1 MYTVRLG
8 EIRFQIRGSAAK
20 SFNFF
25 FFGLKMILIDA
36 GQSTSGSA
44 RPDSRSSIIIELVFG
59 GILKLQPR
67 GDSNIFRL
75 EFVLDDEYENFLYYM
90 LRPSTHILI
99 VAQNLVK
106 LFSDALT
113 ESRGKVKEL
122 ELSLSE
128 KAESELIAKAQAL
141 AELQVLY
148 SAEIESGFE
157 LLSAL
162 EERVLDLNSKEADV
176 KEQLHLVAQERKS
189 FARQKAAKISSAST
203 LSSEGGWPKRGPFN
217 FCTKKYDAAIGEK
230 IALQKVWLFERF
242 LGLSAVSNIQLFS
255 LSKTTVSDMAAL
267 NQVVNEKILFAQ
279 PRRTRKLRSL
289 CVQKPQKSYN
299 VNGFIYSNGHRAK
312 VLMRLTFQKLQNVE
326 SVAATGKQGQCEG
339 CAGGCALPG
348 EPDAPGGGYCCCSG
362 MFGSVLISSLYQ
374 EISALAD
381 IRDADKAEILVLEDA
396 LKTRNVEFRGAPQQ
410 ERASKL
416 AAMDMVNTSSADK
429 AQMMALEDVGVES
442 EDVELVELREQIKS
456 NAMDLKTVGKPDT
469 NIRLLTFQQALK
481 ARDAKLTGLQNEERA
496 TQVHR
501 RQFGRKASLRRRI
514 AQSSNRKIEIYT
526 ESDGCGQDVELMDLQ
541 NKNEQIKST
550 AKSLQ
555 KKLLAAETSRHEQV
569 ESCNPFSKADS
580 AIKEL
585 KQVADEERRA
595 SEEKLNSALRANAM
609 LQTAYLSLHKS
620 HHQLV
625 KERGAVEPSVNQAG
639 TPAPAFP
646 HAQSA
651 AGSHSDR
658 QVLRF
663 PSCSLVPP
671 LTLYA
676 GTRMVDMKS
685 NVWGLILLRFPL
697 QSGLRSL
704 NAEHAPGLSERA
716 LYNKFMARLPSPNR
730 PIGFGALAPIHAVPQ
745 LDAFS
750 HGLKTEWGT
759 ISRSGPSSHILT
771 AFTAL
776 VFAPIQSNI
785 GTRPEKRGHVL
796 QHGQILQSNLDLFM
810 NRGSFVYYAGIYTMH
825 TSEAS
830 MLPVP
835 IFLRMWKMP
844 DCFPDGKMKVKCYGL
859 QFLGFDMGVYKQ
871 LRLRYLASTN
881 EGMKRKATADLHAG
895 DGSAKMQ
902 RTVVASER
910 RHIF

>member
-1 MYTVRLG
+1 MAPSDMDEALN
-8 EIRFQIRGSAAK
+8 AH
-20 SFNFF
+20 
-25 FFGLKMILIDA
+25 
-36 GQSTSGSA
+36 
-44 RPDSRSSIIIELVFG
+44 PD
-59 GILKLQPR
+59 
-67 GDSNIFRL
+67 
-75 EFVLDDEYENFLYYM
+75 
-90 LRPSTHILI
+90 

-128 KAESELIAKAQAL
+128 KNAHLTEISTNAGNAESELIAKAQAL

-203 LSSEGGWPKRGPFN
+203 LSSEGVGKERAVQLLHE
-217 FCTKKYDAAIGEK
+217 KYDAAIGEK
-230 IALQKVWLFERF
+230 IALQK
-242 LGLSAVSNIQLFS
+242 S
-255 LSKTTVSDMAAL
+255 LETTVSDMAAL
-267 NQVVNEKILFAQ
+267 NQVVNEKFSS
-279 PRRTRKLRSL
+279 RRTPEAQADAQTAESLRSEAAEEL
-289 CVQKPQKSYN
+289 QRQCVLKQELEIACIIYCHHLSILLTLKQALQESKSQLVSQTTLFTQAVVDN
-299 VNGFIYSNGHRAK
+299 DIRFRA
-312 VLMRLTFQKLQNVE
+312 LQTKLQNVE
-326 SVAATGKQGQCEG
+326 SVAATGKQGH
-339 CAGGCALPG
+339 AKV
-348 EPDAPGGGYCCCSG
+348 
-362 MFGSVLISSLYQ
+362 VLEVVRCRANQTRLEE

-410 ERASKL
+410 ERASQ
-416 AAMDMVNTSSADK
+416 ACRNGH
-429 AQMMALEDVGVES
+429 GVES

-456 NAMDLKTVGKPDT
+456 NAMDLKT
-469 NIRLLTFQQALK
+469 ALK
-481 ARDAKLTGLQNEERA
+481 ARDAKLTGLQNE
-496 TQVHR
+496 
-501 RQFGRKASLRRRI
+501 
-514 AQSSNRKIEIYT
+514 
-526 ESDGCGQDVELMDLQ
+526 
-541 NKNEQIKST
+541 NEQLKST
-550 AKSLQ
+550 A
-555 KKLLAAETSRHEQV
+555 KLLAAETSRHEQV
-569 ESCNPFSKADS
+569 EAATHLVKLTRQLKLGLITREICLGWS
-580 AIKEL
+580 ASQL

-658 QVLRF
+658 QNGRHEEQRVGAYTSSL
-663 PSCSLVPP
+663 PSPVWSESE
-671 LTLYA
+671 A
-676 GTRMVDMKS
+676 DDRM
-685 NVWGLILLRFPL
+685 
-697 QSGLRSL
+697 SL

-730 PIGFGALAPIHAVPQ
+730 PIGFGALEPIHAVPQ

-750 HGLKTEWGT
+750 HGLKTEWQGVHFPK
-759 ISRSGPSSHILT
+759 RSF
-771 AFTAL
+771 FTHLDCIHAL
-776 VFAPIQSNI
+776 VFAPIHEYWD
-785 GTRPEKRGHVL
+785 PAEKRDTF
-796 QHGQILQSNLDLFM
+796 SNTGKFCSQTFDLFM

-881 EGMKRKATADLHAG
+881 EGMKRKASTADLHAG

-902 RTVVASER
+902 RTQ
-910 RHIF
+910 